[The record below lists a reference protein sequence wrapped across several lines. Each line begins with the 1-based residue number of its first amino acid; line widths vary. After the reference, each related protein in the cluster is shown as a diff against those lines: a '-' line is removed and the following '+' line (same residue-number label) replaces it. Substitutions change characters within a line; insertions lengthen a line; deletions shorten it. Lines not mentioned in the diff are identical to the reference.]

1 MRHTIITLIAAAL
14 FALPLYAQETE
25 RDDVRQAYNLARQT
39 GTVEAWDIFLN
50 NYPDSPLREEAMF
63 YILASG
69 YEYGINSQEDK
80 MRDRLQQVVNDF
92 DRFAT
97 SFKESKHLAEAQQLY
112 TKTRA
117 ALAALEK

>member
-1 MRHTIITLIAAAL
+1 MSL
-14 FALPLYAQETE
+14 QS
-25 RDDVRQAYNLARQT
+25 
-39 GTVEAWDIFLN
+39 FLN
-50 NYPDSPLREEAMF
+50 RYPDSPLREEAMF

-97 SFKESKHLAEAQQLY
+97 SFRESKYLAEAQQLY